1 MLVPLFRADN
11 SVKTFVAIVDVS
23 LQEAA
28 FAGNLPTSA
37 GVYVLISLVFGQA
50 FEVQLTA
57 LHRTSAVDRLV
68 ARKVEDSEISGATGA
83 HYNKCLAAG
92 KLRHCSNQ
100 NSFWLLT

>member
-1 MLVPLFRADN
+1 MFNMCLTMLVPLFRADN

-50 FEVQLTA
+50 
-57 LHRTSAVDRLV
+57 RN
-68 ARKVEDSEISGATGA
+68 ISRCHEA
-83 HYNKCLAAG
+83 K
-92 KLRHCSNQ
+92 R
-100 NSFWLLT
+100 